1 MNCFWFNIHSVILII
16 LPCVSLFLLS
26 ELRLRILF
34 TGHNQ
39 ITYSNANSSYE
50 NKLKP
55 VLKDKHKA
63 SYLLVFSQRVD
74 AFALC
79 MVGSQRPH
87 ESNGQQCFCY
97 RNLTLILTG
106 GLFYTHHINQYLLYS
121 GYSLTV
127 LSKVSI
133 LI

>member
-1 MNCFWFNIHSVILII
+1 MNIVMQLQKQNNEYVFGLIFCDSHHI
-16 LPCVSLFLLS
+16 VSAAAPCVSLLLS
-26 ELRLRILF
+26 RESRLRILF

-39 ITYSNANSSYE
+39 ITHSNANSSYE
-50 NKLKP
+50 SKLKP

-79 MVGSQRPH
+79 MVVSQRPH

-97 RNLTLILTG
+97 RNLTQR
-106 GLFYTHHINQYLLYS
+106 H
-121 GYSLTV
+121 
-127 LSKVSI
+127 
-133 LI
+133 